1 MNWEGFERV
10 YGDSSWDEFKKKFP
24 GADFSQFK
32 EVNGDVIFKKTGE
45 VLYRKGDL
53 QEETLKHIL
62 AHRHH
67 SPRPMS
73 RRPSNIPYTP
83 RSQKM
88 GFLRM

>member
-10 YGDSSWDEFKKKFP
+10 YSNDHSSMREFKKKFP

-32 EVNGDVIFKKTGE
+32 EEDDNIIFKPTRE

-62 AHRHH
+62 APPPPF
-67 SPRPMS
+67 PRGLS
-73 RRPSNIPYTP
+73 
-83 RSQKM
+83 
-88 GFLRM
+88 